1 MNRTSQGIGIV
12 SEIATMF
19 RYAQA
24 MGRAIKKLEHA
35 VNS

>member
-24 MGRAIKKLEHA
+24 MGRVVDRLELA
-35 VNS
+35 VAS